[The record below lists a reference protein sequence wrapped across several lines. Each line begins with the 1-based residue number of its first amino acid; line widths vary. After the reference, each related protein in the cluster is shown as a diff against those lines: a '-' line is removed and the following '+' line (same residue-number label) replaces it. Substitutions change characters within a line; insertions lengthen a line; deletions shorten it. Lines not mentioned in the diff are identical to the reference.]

1 MKLKSLVAALAVATG
16 GFATSAHAIPV
27 ALELSLVIDISGS
40 ISTSEYNTQRTG
52 YANAFANAGIQ
63 SAIASFAGGIAVN
76 VIQFGTNAVEVISWT
91 HLQTVADVAAFSTT
105 LAGMARNTSIGS
117 STDIE
122 DGVVLSTAS
131 FTNGFEGARLV
142 MDVSADG
149 IQNTD
154 PSCSAAGACAAL
166 QAARDAAALAGITI
180 NALAIEGDFGATGV
194 GDHLQTNIV
203 TAGGFLVRATG
214 FDDFERAA
222 ITKIGRE
229 ITGTVS
235 TPGTLAL
242 AGLALAGMGGLA
254 RRQRRA

>member
-1 MKLKSLVAALAVATG
+1 MKFKSLVAAMAVAAG
-16 GFATSAHAIPV
+16 GFTTSAQAIPV
-27 ALELSLVIDISGS
+27 ALELSLVIDVSGS

-52 YANAFANAGIQ
+52 YVNAFANAGIQ

-76 VIQFGTNAVEVISWT
+76 VIQFGTNAVQVIGWT
-91 HLQTVADVAAFSTT
+91 HLQTIADVAAFSTT
-105 LAGMARNTSIGS
+105 LAGMTRSGAAGS

-142 MDVSADG
+142 MDVSGDG
-149 IQNTD
+149 VQNID
-154 PSCSAAGACAAL
+154 PSCPAVGACAAL
-166 QAARDAAALAGITI
+166 QAARDAAAALGITI
-180 NALAIEGDFGATGV
+180 NGLAIEGDFGATGV
-194 GDHLQTNIV
+194 GDHFTTNLI
-203 TAGGFLVRATG
+203 TAGGFLVRASG

-229 ITGTVS
+229 ITGPVP

-242 AGLALAGMGGLA
+242 VGLALAGMGGLA